1 MARPHP
7 PVAPTGLALRLR
19 EATAEAHTAAE
30 RTAFVRHLFK
40 GTLPRDG
47 YVAFIRALYPV
58 YEALEEAMAAASADP
73 AVRMAYDPT
82 LNRTAALAKDLAWF
96 AGPDWAS
103 LPVAA
108 PAAAYAAHLRTL
120 ASRAPA
126 GLTAHAYVRYLGDLS
141 GGQLMGK
148 RVATRYDA
156 GEAGT
161 NFYAFPG
168 IGDIDARKHQYRGM
182 LAALP
187 LDAAQQDLVVQEA
200 ITGFDFAR
208 AIFETLDREHPSE

>member
-7 PVAPTGLALRLR
+7 SAAPTGLALRLR
-19 EATAEAHTAAE
+19 EATADAHTAAE

-58 YEALEEAMAAASADP
+58 YEALEAAMASATADP
-73 AVRMAYDPT
+73 AVGMAYDPT
-82 LNRTAALAKDLAWF
+82 LNRTAALARDLAWF

-108 PAAAYAAHLRTL
+108 PAAAYARHLRDL
-120 ASRAPA
+120 ATRAPA

-156 GEAGT
+156 GDAGT
-161 NFYAFPG
+161 NFYSFPG

-208 AIFETLDREHPSE
+208 EIFETLDREHPSE